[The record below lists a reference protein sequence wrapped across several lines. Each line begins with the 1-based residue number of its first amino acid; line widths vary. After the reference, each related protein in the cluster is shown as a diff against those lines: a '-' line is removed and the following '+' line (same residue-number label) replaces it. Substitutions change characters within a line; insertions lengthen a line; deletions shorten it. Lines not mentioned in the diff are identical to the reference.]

1 VGSSANWS
9 RRTARRNS
17 TRSGSSTLWIVDGAL
32 IALYNE
38 DDRRE
43 IPDVALD
50 KHTLAGKRRGR
61 GSAHFFDEATLLTDL
76 DTGP

>member
-1 VGSSANWS
+1 M
-9 RRTARRNS
+9 
-17 TRSGSSTLWIVDGAL
+17 WIVDGAL